1 MAKGEGVVK
10 SDENSVD
17 LDQYAKDALDEVF
30 SKEQQSYEEFLQGF
44 MFLKK
49 GKEFLFVLMTTVHIL
64 NWCIVFIGTDV
75 FFNLHGIKN

>member
-1 MAKGEGVVK
+1 MAKGEGVR
-10 SDENSVD
+10 SDEHSPD

-49 GKEFLFVLMTTVHIL
+49 GKEVDRSVTFLFMT
-64 NWCIVFIGTDV
+64 
-75 FFNLHGIKN
+75 